1 MAAEPRENLLK
12 KQKPIQK
19 MNLLKKISQCLLMIV
34 FTLFLTGGIAF
45 AQTTHNTNV
54 SVDIQFLPAAIA
66 ANSTIEAI
74 PPTETVGGLIEL
86 RVTVLGFANA
96 PLAGE
101 LVQLTMVGPAGAIL
115 TQPAVATNALGQTS
129 GWITSPIAG
138 TWTISATIVTDPA
151 NPILINDTAQPTFTA
166 IPAPPPPG
174 GSDPIPPN
182 PGVTYDPLIFRSIC
196 HDNDTGRVII
206 TNPNNSKDFI
216 LYWRQNAGDSWQQL
230 MVEPMTNHNITVSW
244 PEEVYFEYD
253 LNGET
258 EDYILTQFDIPC
270 GVQDLELN
278 FTSDCYLNDT
288 GRIFIENLNDSE
300 YLVHWR
306 PLGNQQWNLIIAN
319 NETNTALSVPWP
331 NVIEFEYELNNETVY
346 QIVNQNN
353 ILCELPP
360 PPPPDEDEVPPEEE
374 EEQFRIINLVGWT
387 FPNSNVNIDISPL
400 SKSDFADLDGVF
412 GMSFTFEDIES
423 LQAFLDA
430 YYARLGIFP
439 RDININID
447 EPTVRR
453 GQTIYVLMPP
463 SIKIVNEIIFE
474 DEYLEFRGT
483 TAPNVDL
490 EVYAFNENGDF
501 RMYYT
506 ESDSIGFWEIKDEN
520 NLSPGS
526 YQVYAVAKNDLGFT
540 SQPSYYLGMT
550 ILPVSPP
557 GFLPELYQLI
567 LMRLLPYLNILKA
580 FSFWLALA
588 LLLYS
593 LLGLIYDIINMIL
606 LGLNQL
612 IGYLGYVPKRKA
624 WGVVYNAETKKP
636 VDLAVV
642 RLYDAITKKQIESR
656 VTDKNGRYG
665 FLVKKGEY
673 EIEVTK
679 NGFRFPAEGVFGK
692 YDGRYTNLYF
702 GERIRI
708 DSDDQQINYNIPIS
722 PNESIR
728 RSIILESKFYLK
740 RIQYILG
747 KFSLPLLSIGFI
759 VSVAIILIESF
770 WLNYLVSLI
779 YLVALIYKFYQYSI
793 AYKPWGVVYDA
804 KTGYPL
810 AMAVVK
816 IIDPEFDRILETSL
830 TDFSGR
836 YAFLPEPGKY
846 KIAVEREDYNFPSA
860 ACKKFRRKIK
870 VDWYCGQPF
879 EIEKDQEA
887 YINIDIPIDQDKKDK
902 TKQ

>member
-1 MAAEPRENLLK
+1 
-12 KQKPIQK
+12 
-19 MNLLKKISQCLLMIV
+19 MNILKKIGQWLLLCV
-34 FTLFLTGGIAF
+34 LTLFLTGNVAH
-45 AQTTHNTNV
+45 AQATHNTNV

-86 RVTVLGFANA
+86 RVTVLGFANT

-101 LVQLTMVGPAGAIL
+101 LVQLTLTGPAGAIL
-115 TQPAVATNALGQTS
+115 TQPAAPTNALGQTS
-129 GWITSPIAG
+129 GWITSPVAG
-138 TWTISATIVTDPA
+138 TWTINGTVITDPA
-151 NPILINDTAQPTFTA
+151 NPIAIADNAQPTFNA
-166 IPAPPPPG
+166 VVIIPPG

-182 PGVTYDPLIFRSIC
+182 PGTTYDPLIFRSIC
-196 HDNDTGRVII
+196 HDGDTGRVVI

-216 LYWRQNAGDSWQQL
+216 LNWRQQNSDTWQQL
-230 MVEPMTNHNITVSW
+230 LIEPMTNHNITVVY
-244 PEEVYFEYD
+244 PDEVYFQYE

-258 EDYILTQFDIPC
+258 ENFILTQFDIPC
-270 GVQDLELN
+270 TPQDIELT
-278 FTSDCYLNDT
+278 FTSDCYLNDI
-288 GRIFIENLNDSE
+288 GRIIIENLNDEE
-300 YLVHWR
+300 YLVRWR
-306 PLGNQQWNLIIAN
+306 PLGDNQWGLIIAN

-331 NVIEFEYELNNETVY
+331 DVIEFEYEINNETVY
-346 QIVNQNN
+346 LIVNQNN

-360 PPPPDEDEVPPEEE
+360 PPPPDEVPEEE
-374 EEQFRIINLVGWT
+374 EEFRIINLVGWT
-387 FPNSNVNIDISPL
+387 FPNSNVNINISPL

-430 YYARLGIFP
+430 YYARLGIYP
-439 RDININID
+439 RDISINID
-447 EPTVRR
+447 EATVRR

-483 TAPNVDL
+483 SAPNADL
-490 EVYAFNENGDF
+490 EVYVFNENGDF
-501 RMYYT
+501 RMYFT
-506 ESDSIGFWEIKDEN
+506 ESDSIGFWDIRDEN
-520 NLSPGS
+520 NLSPGD
-526 YQVYAVAKNDLGFT
+526 YEVYAVAKNDLGFV
-540 SQPSYYLGMT
+540 SQPSYYRGMT
-550 ILPVSPP
+550 VLAVPGP
-557 GFLPELYQLI
+557 GFLPEFYQLI

-580 FSFWLALA
+580 LSFWLALA

-642 RLYDAITKKQIESR
+642 RLYDAVTKKQVESR

-665 FLVKKGEY
+665 FLVKQGEY
-673 EIEVTK
+673 EMEVTK
-679 NGFRFPAEGVFGK
+679 NGYRFPAEGVFGK

-702 GERIRI
+702 GERIKI
-708 DSDDQQINYNIPIS
+708 ESDDQQINYNVPIS

-728 RSIILESKFYLK
+728 RSILLESKFYLK

-759 VSVAIILIESF
+759 VSVAIVLIESF
-770 WLNYLVSLI
+770 WLNYLVSFI

-804 KTGYPL
+804 KSGYPL
-810 AMAVVK
+810 GMAVVK

-846 KIAVEREDYNFPSA
+846 KITVEREEYNFPSA
-860 ACKKFRRKIK
+860 ACEKFKKKIK

-887 YINIDIPIDQDKKDK
+887 YINIDIPVDKEK
-902 TKQ
+902 TEK